1 VKALRTRLQFWF
13 VGLSGGLLV
22 AFAVLVAWRSERA
35 AIAAL
40 DVRLQVRS
48 DTLLAVCEFE
58 DGDFHLE
65 LTPQTAA
72 GLAGEAPL
80 RAFLVQAADG
90 RVLASS
96 DAAIAAALAAAP
108 QQPDRGAFTVGSLR
122 AFGRL
127 RAPPPGVDDEPALRI
142 VTAEDLEPTLVVE
155 RRLRLTLAVGVLAAV
170 IGAAFAGALL
180 ARRVVDPLARLAAAA
195 GRIQAGRGERMPRSG
210 SGDETDQLAAAFE
223 QAMQRLQDA
232 LVRQV
237 RFTAD
242 ASHELRTPLAIV
254 RTQAEVAM
262 HRTRSPDEYRSVLQE
277 IVAGSDRL
285 HAVLESLLVLA
296 RADAGHLDYAE
307 SDVDLAEVVH
317 AVFVARRAAAAAKQ
331 LELACALPPGS
342 CVRGDQQL
350 LAMMIDNLVAN
361 AIRYSERPGRVRVEV
376 RSDDGG
382 LVLAVTDSG
391 IGIAADRL
399 PHIWDRF
406 FRADIDRSRAAGG
419 SGLGLSIVRA
429 IAERHGA
436 TCRATSELGKGTR
449 IEVRFPVALPRGPIS
464 NGQSDRHRKRVGA

>member
-1 VKALRTRLQFWF
+1 
-13 VGLSGGLLV
+13 
-22 AFAVLVAWRSERA
+22 
-35 AIAAL
+35 
-40 DVRLQVRS
+40 
-48 DTLLAVCEFE
+48 
-58 DGDFHLE
+58 
-65 LTPQTAA
+65 
-72 GLAGEAPL
+72 
-80 RAFLVQAADG
+80 
-90 RVLASS
+90 
-96 DAAIAAALAAAP
+96 
-108 QQPDRGAFTVGSLR
+108 
-122 AFGRL
+122 
-127 RAPPPGVDDEPALRI
+127 
-142 VTAEDLEPTLVVE
+142 
-155 RRLRLTLAVGVLAAV
+155 
-170 IGAAFAGALL
+170 
-180 ARRVVDPLARLAAAA
+180 
-195 GRIQAGRGERMPRSG
+195 
-210 SGDETDQLAAAFE
+210 
-223 QAMQRLQDA
+223 
-232 LVRQV
+232 
-237 RFTAD
+237 
-242 ASHELRTPLAIV
+242 
-254 RTQAEVAM
+254 
-262 HRTRSPDEYRSVLQE
+262 
-277 IVAGSDRL
+277 
-285 HAVLESLLVLA
+285 
-296 RADAGHLDYAE
+296 
-307 SDVDLAEVVH
+307 VH